1 MADIKTRDT
10 VKGTIKTLDKA
21 TVAGQKMKQAY
32 IATKEKAERSVN
44 ANENTA
50 EEYAAD
56 KVQSGIDE
64 ISHDVV
70 YAFDKAG
77 RKGVEETK
85 RNIQSAKDGFQRFKQ
100 QRAEQS
106 LRKQTAQNTNS
117 AIKTVDTAE
126 KTIKQSTTSSGKKTI
141 KFAGKEAAK
150 TTQKSVKTAEQTAKA
165 AIKTSQ
171 QTAKAAQKTAQ
182 ATVKTSQKAAQ
193 AAKATGKATAT
204 AVKAAAKATVA
215 AVKAIIA
222 AAKSLVAAIA
232 AGGWV
237 AVVVII
243 VLYGMD
249 ECWLDI
255 SGTEKIFGSPEKVAN
270 EIRETMKFELGLT
283 ISVGVS
289 FNKIFAKLGSDMK
302 KPDAV
307 TVISKDT
314 FREQIWKLPAAD
326 LLGVGRATQRVLD
339 SYYIR
344 TIGDLANTDPEFLR
358 QRLGKNGVA
367 LWNYANGNDLS
378 LVAKKDFVSPIK
390 SVGHGIT
397 TVADLEKPEQVWP
410 VFLELTQDIGHKLR
424 VHGLSA
430 EGVAIHI
437 RDNTLDTRQWQTKIA
452 LPTQSPMVIAKT
464 AFQLFEKRYGWLHPI
479 RSVTVQAINLIPQD
493 TPRQI
498 DMFMDA
504 AKQDKL
510 ERMEKC
516 VEEIRRRFGKDS
528 IRNGVLCQNLRLPP
542 EKAEITMPT
551 GMVG

>member
-1 MADIKTRDT
+1 MLRSILHCDMNNFYASVECMLDPALKKYPIAVCGSVEERHGIVLAKNYKAKAFDVKTGDAVWQAKQKCKDLVVVPPHYEEYIKYS
-10 VKGTIKTLDKA
+10 KLA
-21 TVAGQKMKQAY
+21 
-32 IATKEKAERSVN
+32 RSVY
-44 ANENTA
+44 ERYT
-50 EEYAAD
+50 D
-56 KVQSGIDE
+56 Q
-64 ISHDVV
+64 
-70 YAFDKAG
+70 
-77 RKGVEETK
+77 VEP
-85 RNIQSAKDGFQRFKQ
+85 
-100 QRAEQS
+100 
-106 LRKQTAQNTNS
+106 
-117 AIKTVDTAE
+117 
-126 KTIKQSTTSSGKKTI
+126 
-141 KFAGKEAAK
+141 
-150 TTQKSVKTAEQTAKA
+150 
-165 AIKTSQ
+165 
-171 QTAKAAQKTAQ
+171 
-182 ATVKTSQKAAQ
+182 
-193 AAKATGKATAT
+193 
-204 AVKAAAKATVA
+204 
-215 AVKAIIA
+215 
-222 AAKSLVAAIA
+222 
-232 AGGWV
+232 
-237 AVVVII
+237 
-243 VLYGMD
+243 YGMD

-255 SGTEKIFGSPEKVAN
+255 SGTESLFGSPEKVAN

-307 TVISKDT
+307 TVIPKDT
-314 FREQIWKLPAAD
+314 FREKIWGLPAAD

-339 SYYIR
+339 SYCIR

-358 QRLGKNGVA
+358 RRLGKNGVV

-437 RDNTLDTRQWQTKIA
+437 RDNTLNTRQWQTKIA
-452 LPTQSPMVIAKT
+452 LPTQSPMIIAKT
-464 AFQLFEKRYGWLHPI
+464 AFQLFEKRYGWNNPI

-551 GMVG
+551 GMVGQGGLNVIDEKEVTAYVTIPDCFLQGCSEDIVIFRADGGNHFTDYGIYEGMFLFFDRKKRFKKGRLSCYINTAGDDRPKYRVSDKNIDGYKHLGRLVLTLRNYEV